1 MILDADPQLKRT
13 LGWPTAAAV
22 VVANMV
28 GVGAFTTSGFIA
40 RDTGSPWLVL
50 GLWIAGGLIALMGAL
65 AFAELGAALPH
76 AGGDYVYLREAY
88 GPCIAYLSG
97 WTSFF
102 AGFSGALAAT
112 LLALAGYCSVLA
124 PRLAVL
130 DPRVLAILTLWLLT
144 AVHLAGTSWSGKLQ
158 ILLSA
163 ATTALIVALV
173 VAGFTIGHGSAA
185 HFISHAP
192 ARGHLAVSLIY
203 VLYAYS
209 GWNSAGYLAGE
220 IVEPERTLPRALIWG
235 TVCVSVLYLA
245 LNALY
250 VWAMPIS
257 AMSGVLPIA
266 QKAAA
271 MALGSRA
278 SHLVAA
284 LIAVAVLSSAGAMV
298 MAGPRIYFAMARDGA
313 IPARLVRASSRS
325 GPAAAIVL
333 QAVWASVL
341 IGVFGAFEQVVV
353 YVGFAITIFSAATV
367 AAVVALRVSRP
378 AMPRPFRMPASPWLA
393 TIYVAISLCVAAYTA
408 VSRPA
413 ETILGLMT
421 VAGGLPIYWLMSRN
435 LRIHPPIVKSAR
447 CRIFP

>member
-1 MILDADPQLKRT
+1 
-13 LGWPTAAAV
+13 

-40 RDTGSPWLVL
+40 RDTGSPLILL
-50 GLWIAGGLIALMGAL
+50 GLWIAGGMIALTGAL
-65 AFAELGAALPH
+65 AYAELGAALPQ
-76 AGGDYVYLREAY
+76 AGGEYVYLREAY

-102 AGFSGALAAT
+102 AGFSGALAAA
-112 LLALAGYCSVLA
+112 LLAFAGYSSVLA

-130 DPRVLAILTLWLLT
+130 DARVLAILTLWLLT
-144 AVHLAGTSWSGKLQ
+144 GAHLAGTSVGGKLQ
-158 ILLSA
+158 SLLSA
-163 ATTALIVALV
+163 ATAALIVGLV
-173 VAGFTIGHGSAA
+173 VTGFTIGHGSTA
-185 HFISHAP
+185 HFLSRAP

-220 IVEPERTLPRALIWG
+220 IVEPARNLPRALIWG
-235 TVCVSVLYLA
+235 TLSVSVLYVA

-250 VWAMPIS
+250 VWAMPVS

-271 MALGSRA
+271 LALGPQASR
-278 SHLVAA
+278 LVAA

-298 MAGPRIYFAMARDGA
+298 MAGARIYFAMARDGA
-313 IPARLVRASSRS
+313 IPTALGSTGSGS

-341 IGVFGAFEQVVV
+341 IGVFGVFEQVVI

-367 AAVVALRVSRP
+367 AAVVVMRMRRP
-378 AMPRPFRMPASPWLA
+378 AMPRPFRMPACPWLA
-393 TIYVAISLCVAAYTA
+393 TIYVAVSLCIAAYTA
-408 VSRPA
+408 ASRPA
-413 ETILGLMT
+413 ETVLGLLT
-421 VAGGLPIYWLMSRN
+421 VVGGLPIYWLMSRRPGAN
-435 LRIHPPIVKSAR
+435 QRIRSPITKSA
-447 CRIFP
+447 

>member
-1 MILDADPQLKRT
+1 MTLDVDRQLLRT

-40 RDTGSPWLVL
+40 RDTGSPLILL
-50 GLWIAGGLIALMGAL
+50 GLWIAGGMIALTGAL
-65 AFAELGAALPH
+65 AYAELGAALPQ
-76 AGGDYVYLREAY
+76 AGGEYVYLREAY

-102 AGFSGALAAT
+102 AGFSGALAAA
-112 LLALAGYCSVLA
+112 LLAFAGYCSALA
-124 PRLAVL
+124 PRLAAL
-130 DPRVLAILTLWLLT
+130 DARVLAILTLWLLT
-144 AVHLAGTSWSGKLQ
+144 GAHLAGTSVGGKLQ
-158 ILLSA
+158 SLLSA
-163 ATTALIVALV
+163 ATAALIVGLV
-173 VAGFTIGHGSAA
+173 VAGFTIGHGSTA
-185 HFISHAP
+185 HFLSRAP
-192 ARGHLAVSLIY
+192 ARGNLAVSLIY

-220 IVEPERTLPRALIWG
+220 IVEPARNLPRALIWG
-235 TVCVSVLYLA
+235 TVSVSVLYVA

-250 VWAMPIS
+250 VWAMPVS

-271 MALGSRA
+271 LALGPQASR
-278 SHLVAA
+278 LVAA

-298 MAGPRIYFAMARDGA
+298 MAGARIYFAMARDGA
-313 IPARLVRASSRS
+313 IPTALGSTGSGS

-341 IGVFGAFEQVVV
+341 IGVFGVFERVVI

-367 AAVVALRVSRP
+367 AAVVVMRMRRP
-378 AMPRPFRMPASPWLA
+378 AMPRPFRMPACPWLA
-393 TIYVAISLCVAAYTA
+393 TIYVAVSLCIAAYTA
-408 VSRPA
+408 ASRPA
-413 ETILGLMT
+413 ETVLGLLT
-421 VAGGLPIYWLMSRN
+421 VAGGLPIYWLMSRKPGAN
-435 LRIHPPIVKSAR
+435 QRIRSPITKSA
-447 CRIFP
+447 

>member
-1 MILDADPQLKRT
+1 MILDADPQLKRI
-13 LGWPTAAAV
+13 LGWQETAAV
-22 VVANMV
+22 VVANMI

-40 RDTGSPWLVL
+40 RETGSPWLLL
-50 GLWIAGGLIALMGAL
+50 GLWIAGGMIALMGAL
-65 AFAELGAALPH
+65 AYAELGAALPH

-102 AGFSGALAAT
+102 AGFSGALAAA
-112 LLALAGYCSVLA
+112 LLAFASYCSVLA
-124 PRLAVL
+124 PRLAAL
-130 DPRVLAILTLWLLT
+130 DPRVFAILTLWLLT
-144 AVHLAGTSWSGKLQ
+144 AVHLAGTSWGGKLQ
-158 ILLSA
+158 SLLSL
-163 ATTALIVALV
+163 ATATLIVGLV
-173 VAGFTIGHGSAA
+173 AAGFTIGHGSAA
-185 HFISHAP
+185 HFISRAP
-192 ARGHLAVSLIY
+192 AQGHLAVSLIY

-220 IVEPERTLPRALIWG
+220 IVEPARNLPRALIWG

-257 AMSGVLPIA
+257 AMSGVLPVA
-266 QKAAA
+266 QKAVAL
-271 MALGSRA
+271 ALGSQA
-278 SHLVAA
+278 SQLVAA
-284 LIAVAVLSSAGAMV
+284 LIAVAVLSSAGAMA
-298 MAGPRIYFAMARDGA
+298 MAGSRIYFAMARGGA
-313 IPARLVRASSRS
+313 IPATLGRTGSGS

-341 IGVFGAFEQVVV
+341 IGVFGVFEQVVV

-378 AMPRPFRMPASPWLA
+378 AMPRPFRMPAALWLA
-393 TIYVAISLCVAAYTA
+393 PIYVAISLCIAAYTA

-413 ETILGLMT
+413 ETFLGLIT
-421 VAGGLPIYWLMSRN
+421 VAAGLPIYWLMSRN
-435 LRIHPPIVKSAR
+435 PGIHSPIVKST
-447 CRIFP
+447 